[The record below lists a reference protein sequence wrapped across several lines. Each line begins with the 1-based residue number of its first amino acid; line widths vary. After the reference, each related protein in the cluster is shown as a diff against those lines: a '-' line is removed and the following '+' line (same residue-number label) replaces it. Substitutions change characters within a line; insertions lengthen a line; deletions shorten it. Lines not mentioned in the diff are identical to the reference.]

1 MTKDRKQRG
10 QHRNAESWKL
20 TLPCT
25 REEAEALTLE
35 FEPLAEMDSPPVL
48 MTSEPDAQR
57 PDQWQLDAYFEGKPN
72 AAAIRQ
78 VRELVP
84 SAQNAQAELE
94 KLPDEDRS
102 EEHTSELQSLMRISY
117 AVFCLKKKKNKLKHN
132 EQTNNDM
139 LQSILNITNTRT
151 KHVNHTNIY
160 N

>member
-94 KLPDEDRS
+94 KLPDEDWEIGRAS
-102 EEHTSELQSLMRISY
+102 GRERVCRY
-117 AVFCLKKKKNKLKHN
+117 V
-132 EQTNNDM
+132 
-139 LQSILNITNTRT
+139 
-151 KHVNHTNIY
+151 
-160 N
+160 

>member
-57 PDQWQLDAYFEGKPN
+57 PDQWQLDAYFEGKP
-72 AAAIRQ
+72 
-78 VRELVP
+78 
-84 SAQNAQAELE
+84 
-94 KLPDEDRS
+94 RS
-102 EEHTSELQSLMRISY
+102 DEHTSELQSLMRNSY
-117 AVFCLKKKKNKLKHN
+117 AVFCLKKTKK
-132 EQTNNDM
+132 T
-139 LQSILNITNTRT
+139 T
-151 KHVNHTNIY
+151 KQ
-160 N
+160 